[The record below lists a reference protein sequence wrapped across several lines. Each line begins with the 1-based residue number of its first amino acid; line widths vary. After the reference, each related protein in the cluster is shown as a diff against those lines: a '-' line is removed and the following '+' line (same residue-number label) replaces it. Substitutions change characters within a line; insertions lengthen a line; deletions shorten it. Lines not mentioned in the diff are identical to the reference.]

1 LCSFEVSEAFKFC
14 SANFLQ
20 ALPKEVYPH
29 PPSEFSLCLFEILEG
44 LGFCS
49 GFVGDL
55 FIFFSISKN
64 CSSLSTGFCAKNN
77 SSKKKGKRRRLFCS
91 VLFCSVCHHD
101 AKANDV
107 WTIAV
112 DGAAAA
118 KAASVRTISVDGAAA
133 AVAAKHK
140 RNAWTITMGAG
151 DNPRRHPC
159 HRSHALHEPA
169 ATASA
174 GGVSEIAV
182 VPPAASLDPRGALR
196 LGPVAFRIPVA
207 SRLSSRQLQPP
218 VSFLGKQVVPSRW

>member
-1 LCSFEVSEAFKFC
+1 MRRTT
-14 SANFLQ
+14 Q
-20 ALPKEVYPH
+20 AKKRKE
-29 PPSEFSLCLFEILEG
+29 
-44 LGFCS
+44 
-49 GFVGDL
+49 
-55 FIFFSISKN
+55 K
-64 CSSLSTGFCAKNN
+64 T
-77 SSKKKGKRRRLFCS
+77 S

-107 WTIAV
+107 WTFAV
-112 DGAAAA
+112 DGAAVAEA
-118 KAASVRTISVDGAAA
+118 PRLRTISVDDPGAA

-140 RNAWTITMGAG
+140 RNAWTITMGTG

-169 ATASA
+169 ATAAA

-182 VPPAASLDPRGALR
+182 VPPAASLDPRGALH

-218 VSFLGKQVVPSRW
+218 GFFLGKQVVPFRW